1 MSFNPV
7 THKAKY
13 YEDYIGKMEIYQLGN
28 DGERAYGIKCEEVY
42 PATIGGIE
50 YAYESTDTIALLSVE
65 FAYKKWTEMNDTVSG
80 SVFRRFG
87 QEFFGETDAT
97 ALDLINRNRPFDTSR
112 RFK

>member
-1 MSFNPV
+1 
-7 THKAKY
+7 
-13 YEDYIGKMEIYQLGN
+13 
-28 DGERAYGIKCEEVY
+28 
-42 PATIGGIE
+42 
-50 YAYESTDTIALLSVE
+50 ALLSVE